1 MSIIFAFIN
10 KVLFLIFDF
19 DCSESIQLEELIVI
33 FICFVQGFC
42 KLTDFP
48 APSYS
53 SLERYAKLMF
63 LKSDIQADNELSL
76 PEIIEWVE
84 SNVKAM
90 EVFARFGKNLI
101 FFKEIFKRT

>member
-1 MSIIFAFIN
+1 M
-10 KVLFLIFDF
+10 LFLIFDF

-48 APSYS
+48 TPSYS
-53 SLERYAKLMF
+53 SLEKYAKLMF

-84 SNVKAM
+84 GNIKAM
-90 EVFARFGKNLI
+90 EVFARFGNNNFY
-101 FFKEIFKRT
+101 FF